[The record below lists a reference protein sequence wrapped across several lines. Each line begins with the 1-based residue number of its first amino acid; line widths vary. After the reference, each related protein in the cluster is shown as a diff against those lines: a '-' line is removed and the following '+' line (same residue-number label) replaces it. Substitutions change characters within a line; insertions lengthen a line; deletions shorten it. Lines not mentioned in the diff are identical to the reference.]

1 MSICSRQP
9 PLDIASL
16 TQPATRSEKRPS
28 NGQTVAVSYSSACPH
43 ARVLTYHTASAG
55 ALPSACKPNA
65 EGAPCSRG
73 ANKLKRSECRP
84 TLEPIAPHRERGAQ
98 FGSPVLLAEARA
110 CRCVMANTY
119 SFSRPW
125 SSSPG
130 HSWTSTVALSVHKS
144 APSRPLKS
152 QSCWSA
158 ANLPLWYSPSHRC
171 TRAADHLDGLGLVS
185 SYAAPFASPPLSAWQ
200 TSSNMS

>member
-1 MSICSRQP
+1 MFSGGITKSAQKPPPQP
-9 PLDIASL
+9 PQHSSLGGSMNPFDDPDTSGQGSASIPL
-16 TQPATRSEKRPS
+16 SKSHSTDDLEDVVELRLEVDRLKDLLE
-28 NGQTVAVSYSSACPH
+28 Y
-43 ARVLTYHTASAG
+43 ARNDAREQQILLADNKKTYQG
-55 ALPSACKPNA
+55 
-65 EGAPCSRG
+65 
-73 ANKLKRSECRP
+73 
-84 TLEPIAPHRERGAQ
+84 
-98 FGSPVLLAEARA
+98 LLAEARA

-119 SFSRPW
+119 SVSRSW

-158 ANLPLWYSPSHRC
+158 ANLPLWNSPNHRC